1 MSAAEA
7 LRAAR
12 TAGIRVT
19 VDGDDLVLE
28 ARAPPPRSILDDLRC
43 CKADNLALLRSPTRA
58 WSVEDWRALFATQTA
73 ISERKFG
80 LDRADA
86 ERRAL
91 DDLITEW
98 LICHPPTCSDVTAG
112 CVYCGGPDGDGKVLL
127 PVLAGGGHTWVH
139 DRCHQDWMEERS
151 SEARDALAFLGISS
165 RA

>member
-7 LRAAR
+7 LRAAH

-28 ARAPPPRSILDDLRC
+28 AHTPPPPSILDDLRC
-43 CKADNLALLRSPTRA
+43 CKVDILALLRSPTRA
-58 WSVEDWRALFATQTA
+58 WSVEDWCALFARRTA
-73 ISERKFG
+73 IHERKFG

-86 ERRAL
+86 ERHAL

-98 LICHPPTCSDVTAG
+98 LTCHPPTCSNAAAG
-112 CVYCGGPDGDGKVLL
+112 CVYCGGPNGDGKVLL

-139 DRCHQDWMEERS
+139 DRCHQHWMETRS
-151 SEARDALAFLGISS
+151 SEAREALASLGISS